1 MIKFKQLL
9 KSFTPYQT
17 IYLAAVVTLVAVSLI
32 FFPDITLGEYQESRL
47 LILAAVVSTIANP
60 LCELLISKQSKVN
73 FLVDIFLIEVPELII
88 SLTFGWYALA
98 TTIVLFWLPIDIVS
112 YLRWNR
118 HPDQDDQILTKVKS
132 LKPWQSALAVVVILV
147 FGLVVGSLLRLIPG
161 ASDTYLDAFSSA
173 LGMANGILLLLRYS
187 EQWLAWLLTTIVYLF
202 MNISSGLYILI
213 ITQVAM
219 LVNTIYGMFKW
230 WAYTMRHR
238 NDT

>member
-17 IYLAAVVTLVAVSLI
+17 IYLVTVVTLVAVSLI
-32 FFPDITLGEYQESRL
+32 FFPDITLGEYQEHRV

-88 SLTFGWYALA
+88 SLTLGWYALCA
-98 TTIVLFWLPIDIVS
+98 TIVFFWLPIDIVS
-112 YLRWNR
+112 YLRWNQ
-118 HPDQDDQILTKVKS
+118 HPDQDDQILTKVKR
-132 LKPWQSALAVVVILV
+132 LKPLQSALTVVAILV

-187 EQWLAWLLTTIVYLF
+187 EQWLAWLLTTIVYLL
-202 MNISSGLYILI
+202 MDISSGLYILI

-219 LVNTIYGMFKW
+219 LVNTVYGMVKW
-230 WAYTMRHR
+230 WLYTKRHP
-238 NDT
+238 NNS

>member
-1 MIKFKQLL
+1 MIKFKQLI

-17 IYLAAVVTLVAVSLI
+17 FYLAAVVTLVAVSLI
-32 FFPDITLGEYQESRL
+32 FFPDITLGEYQEHRV

-88 SLTFGWYALA
+88 SISLGWYALCA
-98 TTIVLFWLPIDIVS
+98 TIVLFWLPVDIVS

-132 LKPWQSALAVVVILV
+132 LKPWQSALTVVAILV

-187 EQWLAWLLTTIVYLF
+187 EQWLAWLLTTIAYLF
-202 MNISSGLYILI
+202 MDISSGLYILI

-230 WAYTMRHR
+230 WAYTKRHPD
-238 NDT
+238 NT